1 MRSDY
6 IKGNCKSQSTQT
18 FVVQNNV
25 GRCEVKLETRDLVK
39 EEQIQVP
46 PMKLHK

>member
-1 MRSDY
+1 MVITLKATVNPNPHKRLM
-6 IKGNCKSQSTQT
+6 
-18 FVVQNNV
+18 QNNV
-25 GRCEVKLETRDLVK
+25 GKCEVKLETRDLVK